1 MLDQLELIKDL
12 TFIISVPSEQL
23 WRQVLAGA
31 ANGFAC
37 HHFLTEPKV
46 HDLDVARQVHEDVL
60 ELEVPVDDAEVVKI
74 LEADQDL

>member
-31 ANGFAC
+31 AYGVAC
-37 HHFLTEPKV
+37 HNLLTEPKV
-46 HDLDVARQVHEDVL
+46 HYLYVTRQVHANVL
-60 ELEVPVDDAEVVKI
+60 EVEVPVEDAEV
-74 LEADQDL
+74 ARG